1 MIVPPADRPRP
12 IAARLFAACAAAALS
27 YAPAASADPAVSAGK
42 IPPSAPPS
50 QMPVEVSAVPGKGF
64 TVRTLDDRFAAN
76 LRTRFQ
82 FRNTFTHTGE
92 ADTNEINIK
101 TARLLLSGHVLVP
114 ALKYTVQLAFGTN
127 DFEKDNPS
135 PLFDAFVDYTRFRD
149 LNVRVGQF
157 FVPFDRA
164 RTVREF
170 ALQLVDRQQVV
181 QELSLDRDVG
191 AMVYSNDFL
200 GTRGVLSYN
209 LFVGGGEGRNRF
221 GGQAM
226 GPLTVLRFTVRPFGP
241 FDDDQEADLSRLAR
255 PRLALGFAGGY
266 NLQTNRQKSTYGSTF
281 TLGTFDYTH
290 TAADLV
296 FKYRGF
302 SLLAEAIARKASRAV
317 LSGEVDGKP
326 VQEASRSGWGYFV
339 QGGFLLT
346 DMVEIAARWDSL
358 HAFAGTDPSFVK
370 LLAEQGNQVGAGA
383 NLYLNG
389 HAFKLQ
395 ADYARFFGDRS
406 PKARD
411 VVRLQL
417 DATF

>member
-1 MIVPPADRPRP
+1 VSVSAADCPRP
-12 IAARLFAACAAAALS
+12 IAASLFAACAAAVLS
-27 YAPAASADPAVSAGK
+27 SAPSASAEEKLPSS
-42 IPPSAPPS
+42 PPSRI
-50 QMPVEVSAVPGKGF
+50 PVEVSAAPGKGL
-64 TVRTLDDRFAAN
+64 TVRTLDDRFAVS
-76 LRTRFQ
+76 LRARFQ
-82 FRNTFTHTGE
+82 LRNTFTHTGE
-92 ADTNEINIK
+92 ADTNEINLK
-101 TARLLLSGHVLVP
+101 TARLVLSGHVLVP
-114 ALKYTVQLAFGTN
+114 ELKYTIQLALGTN

-135 PLFDAFVDYTRFRD
+135 PLFDAFVEYTKIRD

-181 QELSLDRDVG
+181 QELTLDRDVG
-191 AMVYSNDFL
+191 VMVYSNDFL

-226 GPLTVLRFTVRPFGP
+226 GPLTVLRLTVRPFGP
-241 FDDDQEADLSRLAR
+241 FDDDQEADLSRLSR

-266 NLQTNRQKSTYGSTF
+266 NLQTNRQKSTYGSTL

-302 SLLAEAIARKASRAV
+302 SLLAEAVARKASRAV

-326 VQEASRSGWGYFV
+326 MQEASRSGWGYLV
-339 QGGFLLT
+339 QGGFMLT

-370 LLAEQGNQVGAGA
+370 LVAEQGNQVVAGA

-395 ADYARFFGDRS
+395 ADYARFFGDGS